1 MKREGS
7 DKTRFC
13 VSHDGLS
20 NGLETFCLPCFI
32 FKNKTK
38 NLFFEPRGSNILEP
52 RLQYIGAHQTFVI
65 QNRLVCL
72 KYFFAITQ
80 MRFNKTQSIW
90 IGFIQL
96 KKGFSMSHKIMFRS
110 VVVKGLQNN
119 GVRAPM
125 YWSPLNIC
133 LPKYLLERCKCGKS
147 ESSQIIRLFFK
158 CIFSFSDNSLSPIME
173 TGNWCRC
180 MELENQRHQDPKWWA
195 FGFAKMECGLQYIGA

>member
-1 MKREGS
+1 MKRESS

-20 NGLETFCLPCFI
+20 NGLETFCLPCFM

-110 VVVKGLQNN
+110 AVVKGLQYN
-119 GVRAPM
+119 GYFRHTSLFCKTNTWWAPI
-125 YWSPLNIC
+125 YWSPGTII
-133 LPKYLLERCKCGKS
+133 LEP
-147 ESSQIIRLFFK
+147 LWFK
-158 CIFSFSDNSLSPIME
+158 KQVFCFIF
-173 TGNWCRC
+173 
-180 MELENQRHQDPKWWA
+180 
-195 FGFAKMECGLQYIGA
+195 